1 MNMISHSTHSTHSH
15 KVMRCKKTNDY
26 GSNFEQLMYKSLME
40 SYTIF
45 QNNVRVVDDNADDMM
60 VAMLIKDFFTDE
72 EYTVLQDYTLNLH
85 NQTYV
90 YKMELPVDPS
100 IEHIS
105 HKVNKLNK
113 TENKELVDH
122 FNIFHVFDNYLVDIH
137 RDSDERSIKNLFVV
151 KCAEVKGLT
160 VFPELKI
167 AFMLEP
173 KDILLFDTN
182 LLHYVSTNMMV
193 SKKRYRYAM
202 YFE

>member
-1 MNMISHSTHSTHSH
+1 MNMISTHSH
-15 KVMRCKKTNDY
+15 KVLRCKKTNDNE
-26 GSNFEQLMYKSLME
+26 SDLKQLMYKSLMDQ
-40 SYTIF
+40 YTIF
-45 QNNVRVVDDNADDMM
+45 QSNVRVIDEDTDDMM
-60 VAMLIKDFFTDE
+60 VAILIKDFFTDE
-72 EYTVLQDYTLNLH
+72 EYTVLQDYTLNVH
-85 NQTYV
+85 NQTDV

-105 HKVNKLNK
+105 HKVNMLNK
-113 TENKELVDH
+113 TENKDLVDH
-122 FNIFHVFDNYLVDIH
+122 FSIFHVFDNYLVDIH

-160 VFPELKI
+160 VFPEFKI

-193 SKKRYRYAM
+193 SKKKYRYAM